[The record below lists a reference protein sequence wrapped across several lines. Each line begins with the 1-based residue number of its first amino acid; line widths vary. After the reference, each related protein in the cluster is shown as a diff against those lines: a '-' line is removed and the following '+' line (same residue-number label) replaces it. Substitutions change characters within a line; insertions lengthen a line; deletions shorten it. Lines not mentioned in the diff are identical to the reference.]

1 MTNYTSNPNRKDKA
15 MALMRTA
22 KEEALEAGR
31 PWRFGYRGTKADE
44 ARKFARTY
52 AGIIAD
58 GKPPTET
65 SPFPGVVPKKGTA
78 TRANMRHMERCL
90 KKAYEAHMT
99 QFNIISIWVQKEN
112 ELIRW
117 YKRMQQEEA
126 GGRKNTNP
134 RSPDQEAYT
143 RGAKRFSNFT
153 TRGER
158 DTPPPHT
165 QQPRTNGG
173 ESREQSQHKVKKIVG
188 AEKNRGGKGKTYGH
202 KTEGRGERD
211 KQERRGQAYEGS
223 PTPPTHT
230 KGIMRVNRKY
240 RRQKR

>member
-158 DTPPPHT
+158 DTPPPPHPT
-165 QQPRTNGG
+165 TPHQRR
-173 ESREQSQHKVKKIVG
+173 REQGTK
-188 AEKNRGGKGKTYGH
+188 
-202 KTEGRGERD
+202 
-211 KQERRGQAYEGS
+211 
-223 PTPPTHT
+223 PTQ
-230 KGIMRVNRKY
+230 G
-240 RRQKR
+240 